1 MAEKLSEAL
10 IVMAVGMSGVFASLL
25 FFYLLMVVL
34 NYADSK
40 INQYR
45 VSKKLSPKA
54 NLDTNEPIVQITPE
68 LVAVISAAAYEVFKK
83 PLVVKKIKY
92 LNKTANSWSES
103 GRMIVMGS
111 HNINK
116 VK

>member
-1 MAEKLSEAL
+1 MVVGIS
-10 IVMAVGMSGVFASLL
+10 AVFSSL
-25 FFYLLMVVL
+25 FFFYILMVVL
-34 NYADSK
+34 KTVDDR
-40 INQYR
+40 INTYR
-45 VSKKLSPKA
+45 VNKKLIPIA
-54 NLDTNEPIVQITPE
+54 NLDTNEPQVQITPE

-83 PLVVKKIKY
+83 PVVVKKIKY
-92 LNKTANSWSES
+92 LNKSANSWSES